1 MRRYIIKR
9 LLLIIPI
16 LIGVSFIVYG
26 ILSMTPGDPGT
37 SILGSSATQEQIDAL
52 NHDLGYDRPFV
63 VRYVDYM
70 YNLIFRMDMGESYRS
85 GTAVWDDIMK
95 KAAVSIRIAVNGM
108 LCATI
113 IGIPLGILSAVKQ
126 YSFLDFSTTTLSMIL
141 AAIPSFWLGM
151 LLMYC
156 FALKLGWFPSSGID
170 TWRHYILPMFAIG
183 LPYAA
188 YELRFT
194 RSTML
199 EAIRQDYV
207 RTCRAKGGEERVVI
221 WKHAL
226 KNALLPVITVTG
238 NNFGGLLGGA
248 MITETVSSIPGLGV
262 MLVNAIKTKDIPV
275 AMGTT
280 LFLAGFF
287 CLIMVVVDL
296 LYALVDPR
304 IKAKYSR

>member
-207 RTCRAKGGEERVVI
+207 RPCRAKGGEERVVI

-248 MITETVSSIPGLGV
+248 MITETVYSIPGLGV

>member
-170 TWRHYILPMFAIG
+170 TWRCYILPMFAIG

-248 MITETVSSIPGLGV
+248 MITETVYSIPGLGV

>member
-248 MITETVSSIPGLGV
+248 MITETVSFV
-262 MLVNAIKTKDIPV
+262 KMLMRCAECVRKCRS
-275 AMGTT
+275 
-280 LFLAGFF
+280 FF
-287 CLIMVVVDL
+287 RIRPHVLIQDVQCARSL
-296 LYALVDPR
+296 WNR
-304 IKAKYSR
+304 SRSTI